1 MAIPLPHYLFAHF
14 CDLLLV
20 QLGIE
25 DLTIM
30 ANLFPILPG
39 MRDLAAIANLF
50 PVLSVRDSILSTYL
64 FLLLLGLR
72 SLAVSLHLLM
82 LRDLTMGLHLPTIS
96 LLPLVTGGYLLI
108 MLLSLW

>member
-1 MAIPLPHYLFAHF
+1 MAIPLPYYLFMHLCNLPF
-14 CDLLLV
+14 I
-20 QLGIE
+20 QLSIG
-25 DLTIM
+25 
-30 ANLFPILPG
+30 NLAIIADPFPILLSI
-39 MRDLAAIANLF
+39 RDLTAMVDLF

-96 LLPLVTGGYLLI
+96 LLPLIIGGHLLI
-108 MLLSLW
+108 MLLLS